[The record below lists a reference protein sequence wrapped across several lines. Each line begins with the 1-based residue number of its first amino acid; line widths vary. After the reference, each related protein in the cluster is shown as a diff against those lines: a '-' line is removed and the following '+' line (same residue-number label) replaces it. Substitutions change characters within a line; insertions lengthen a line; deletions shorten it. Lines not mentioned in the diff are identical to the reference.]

1 MDANNRNVCIVAH
14 GIYPAPRKYREAMAL
29 RDGGYEVDVLCIKW
43 LRTDKSNELYEE
55 VNIFRLPI
63 VKKRSSKLR
72 YILEYSLFFLLATIK
87 LNLLYLKKR
96 YSIIQV
102 HSMPEFVVFTA
113 LLTKLFGSK
122 IILDVQDP
130 TREVFI
136 AKYTCKET
144 NIMIRIA
151 ERREIETR

>member
-1 MDANNRNVCIVAH
+1 MKSKSRNVCIVAH

-43 LRTDKSNELYEE
+43 LPTDKSTELYEE

-63 VKKRSSKLR
+63 VKKRNSKFR
-72 YILEYSLFFLLATIK
+72 YIFEYSLFFLLASIK
-87 LNLLYLKKR
+87 LNLLYIRKK

-102 HSMPEFVVFTA
+102 HSMPEFLVFTA
-113 LLTKLFGSK
+113 LLPKLFGSK

-136 AKYTCKET
+136 AKYSCKET
-144 NIMIRIA
+144 RYNFI
-151 ERREIETR
+151 